1 MRIAL
6 ATCAK
11 LPAHEVDDL
20 ALHRALERRGVDFEL
35 VAWDEA
41 DADWGAFD
49 ACLIRTTWDY
59 AERREAFLAWAER
72 AGRATRLFN
81 PPELVRW
88 NTHKRYL
95 AELERAGAPVTPTLW
110 IERGAGFDLRA
121 ALAELRW
128 ERAFLK
134 PMVGATARETLRF
147 DADAGGLAR
156 AEAHI
161 ARVLPSEGMML
172 QPYLSSVETEGERSA
187 VFIDGALSHCVRK
200 VPVPGDYRV
209 QDDFGARDEPCELD
223 RDERALARRVVAL
236 ACQRF
241 GTPRLLYARVDFL
254 RDDAGAVRLNELELV
269 EPSLFFRHAQQ
280 AAERLADGLIR
291 TVQRPA

>member
-6 ATCAK
+6 ATCSE

-41 DADWGAFD
+41 DVDWGAFD

-59 AERREAFLAWAER
+59 AERREAFLAWAEGAAR
-72 AGRATRLFN
+72 VTLLFN
-81 PPELVRW
+81 PVEVVRW

-95 AELERAGAPVTPTLW
+95 AELEGAGAPVTPTLW
-110 IERGAGFDLRA
+110 IERGTAFDLRG
-121 ALAELRW
+121 ALAERGW

-134 PMVGATARETLRF
+134 PMVGATARQTLRF
-147 DADAGGLAR
+147 DADAEGLAR
-156 AEAHI
+156 AEAHL
-161 ARVLPSEGMML
+161 ARTLGNEGMML

-187 VFIDGALSHCVRK
+187 VFVDGAFSHCVRK
-200 VPVPGDYRV
+200 IPVPGDYRV
-209 QDDFGARDEPCELD
+209 QDDFGARDEPCELEPG
-223 RDERALARRVVAL
+223 ERALARRVVEL
-236 ACQRF
+236 VPQRP
-241 GTPRLLYARVDFL
+241 GSPRLLYARVDFL
-254 RDDAGAVRLNELELV
+254 RDGAGKVRLNELELV
-269 EPSLFFRHAQQ
+269 EPSLFFRHAPQ

-291 TVQRPA
+291 AVQRPA